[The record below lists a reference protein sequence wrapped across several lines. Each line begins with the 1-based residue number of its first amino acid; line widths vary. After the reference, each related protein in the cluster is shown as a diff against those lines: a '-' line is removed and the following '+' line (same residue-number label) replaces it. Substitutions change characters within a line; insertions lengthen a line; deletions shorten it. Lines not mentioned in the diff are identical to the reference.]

1 MIKVSAGLCRKIGGA
16 NHSSK
21 GGSVH
26 PIGQIAGTGKIKM
39 EIIPRGKITKVPA
52 GVFLPEDVAKGYA
65 CSQVVICI
73 LKVLAMSEWT
83 HSGRDFSQGD
93 NCDEI
98 DGGLYA
104 GS

>member
-26 PIGQIAGTGKIKM
+26 PIGQIAGTGKIQM

-52 GVFLPEDVAKGYA
+52 RAPFLRTWQRDTLVP
-65 CSQVVICI
+65 
-73 LKVLAMSEWT
+73 KV
-83 HSGRDFSQGD
+83 
-93 NCDEI
+93 
-98 DGGLYA
+98 
-104 GS
+104 